1 MVCLVITRGGW
12 GDVWRFASRDAAI
25 GHALWHSEDALLA
38 GAEDITRQYN
48 MLEIG
53 RLLEMIGIESLR
65 VEVLSSVH
73 PDLGLPDRV
82 RLERVAERADRI
94 WDGLLGLARDVPED
108 PAQVLELVRSD
119 RENVL
124 RTQNKEAHMADD
136 KNKTG
141 AAAGTTAAAAAPKA
155 PKAKKFADTSV
166 IRLQADK
173 DGKKFG
179 KDNNPKRAG
188 TTTHDRFAKLVDGMT
203 VAAYVKAVG
212 NEAQAFSELDYNQ
225 KKGFLKIEEAG
236 L

>member
-1 MVCLVITRGGW
+1 MVCLAITREGW
-12 GDVWRFASRDAAI
+12 GDIWRFASRDAAY
-25 GHALWHSEDALLA
+25 GHALVQPSDAILA

-53 RLLEMIGIESLR
+53 RLLEKIGDEALR
-65 VEVLSSVH
+65 VAVLSSVH

-94 WDGLLGLARDVPED
+94 WDRLLGLARDVPED
-108 PAQVLELVRSD
+108 PAEVLKQVRTD
-119 RENVL
+119 RRL
-124 RTQNKEAHMADD
+124 MTQLNQKKDDNMADAP
-136 KNKTG
+136 KT
-141 AAAGTTAAAAAPKA
+141 AAAAAAPKA
-155 PKAKKFADTSV
+155 EKKQKFADTAV

-212 NEAQAFSELDYNQ
+212 NQAAAFSELDYNQ
-225 KKGFLKIEEAG
+225 KKSFLKVEEAG

>member
-1 MVCLVITRGGW
+1 MVCLAITREGW
-12 GDVWRFASRDAAI
+12 GDVWRFASKDAAY
-25 GHALWHSEDALLA
+25 GHALVQPSDAILT
-38 GAEDITRQYN
+38 GAQDITRQYN

-53 RLLEMIGIESLR
+53 RLLEKIGNEHLR
-65 VEVLSSVH
+65 VTILSSVH

-94 WDGLLGLARDVPED
+94 WDALLGLARDVPED
-108 PAQVLELVRSD
+108 PAAVLTQVRLD
-119 RENVL
+119 RRL
-124 RTQNKEAHMADD
+124 MTQLNQKKDDNMA
-136 KNKTG
+136 NTPATG
-141 AAAGTTAAAAAPKA
+141 AAGTTAAAAPK
-155 PKAKKFADTSV
+155 PEKKQKFADSAI

-173 DGKKFG
+173 EGKKYG

-212 NEAQAFSELDYNQ
+212 NQAAAFSELDYNQ